1 MLEAA
6 EAGNQLGKE
15 EFKEVVPDLRAGLLN
30 AQFDLRRADFP
41 VIVFVAGDDRLAA
54 GDLVKRLHEWMDARY
69 IDTTVFGDPRP
80 EEAERPRQWRMWRA
94 MPPRGRMA
102 IWAGGLM
109 RMIEARVAGQV
120 DDAALEDWTVHLEA
134 LQAELL
140 ADGALVVKLFL
151 HTPAEEQRARLEA
164 GGNGRGGWRVDERD
178 WAMLEANSEARPL
191 VERFLRRTSA
201 PGAPWTVIEATD
213 ERHRDVT
220 AARTILDALTARL
233 ATPPPES
240 PSAPVEMF
248 SPGPGQATVLASVDL
263 SARLSRADY
272 RKRLEKAQA
281 RLHDLALR
289 ARDAQMPVVLVFEGW
304 DAAGKGGVIR
314 RCTAPLEVGEYRVI
328 PVAAPTAEELRF
340 HYLWRFW
347 RDLPPAGQVVIFD
360 RSWYGRVLVER
371 VEGFATA
378 PAWQRA
384 YDEINDFEAQLVEA
398 GCLLQKFWLH
408 ISPDE
413 QMARFTAR
421 ETTPYKKYKITDE
434 DYRNRERWGDY
445 EAAVDQ
451 MVLRTSTDSAP
462 WHLVSAEDKQNAR
475 VEVLETLTS
484 GLKAALKKRSPRG

>member
-1 MLEAA
+1 VLEAA
-6 EAGNQLGKE
+6 EAGNQLGKDD
-15 EFKEVVPDLRAGLLN
+15 FKAVVPDLRTGLLN
-30 AQFDLRRADFP
+30 AQFDLREADFP
-41 VIVFVAGDDRLAA
+41 AIVFIAGDDRLAA
-54 GDLVKRLHEWMDARY
+54 GELVKRLHEWMDARY

-80 EEAERPRQWRMWRA
+80 EETERPRQWRMWQA
-94 MPPRGRMA
+94 MPPRGGMA

-109 RMIEARVAGQV
+109 RMIEARVAGLV
-120 DDAALEDWTVHLEA
+120 DDAALEAWTVHLDA
-134 LQAELL
+134 LQSELL

-151 HTPAEEQRARLEA
+151 HTPADEQRARLEA
-164 GGNGRGGWRVDERD
+164 AGDGRGGWRVDERD
-178 WAMLEANSEARPL
+178 WEMLEASSEARPL

-213 ERHRDVT
+213 ARHRDVT
-220 AARTILDALTARL
+220 AGRTILDALTARL
-233 ATPPPES
+233 AGPPPEG

-248 SPGPGQATVLASVDL
+248 SPRPDQATVLSAVDL
-263 SARLSRADY
+263 SVQLTRADY
-272 RKRLEKAQA
+272 RKRLEKAQH
-281 RLHDLALR
+281 RLHDLALE
-289 ARDAQMPVVLVFEGW
+289 AREAHVPVVLAFEGW

-314 RCTAPLEVGEYRVI
+314 RCTAPLEVGDYRVI
-328 PVAAPTAEELRF
+328 PVAAPTTEELRF

-347 RDLPPAGQVVIFD
+347 RDLPPAGQFVIFD

-371 VEGFATA
+371 VEGFASA
-378 PAWQRA
+378 SAWQRA

-408 ISPDE
+408 ISPEE
-413 QMARFTAR
+413 QMARFRAR
-421 ETTPYKKYKITDE
+421 ETTVYKKHKITDE

-451 MVLRTSTDSAP
+451 MVLRTSTDVAP

-484 GLKAALKKRSPRG
+484 GLKAVLKRRSSRS